1 MPSHRTLDVDA
12 RQASGP
18 HITWD
23 WFSQRLASRRYDPP
37 LSLSKNQKDVDTM
50 ASVKAFPTIKSI
62 RSFVIGGVGSGMWNP
77 QTVETKRLAN
87 QIAGGDYHNVKG
99 GHW

>member
-1 MPSHRTLDVDA
+1 
-12 RQASGP
+12 
-18 HITWD
+18 
-23 WFSQRLASRRYDPP
+23 
-37 LSLSKNQKDVDTM
+37 M